1 MVNKGNQKWE
11 HPIFANISVGAKH
24 DRSKSLLL
32 THKLSAVMLRPCK
45 IVMLPQKWG
54 DRLLQIAVG
63 ILASNWMVLPLK
75 AQTVPLFP
83 VDFTAQKPTEAQ
95 NPSLSEPLAPQT
107 VPSQPNLPQ
116 PEPSPSLEER
126 KTEPNSDTSQ
136 VYECPIARSAE
147 PQSPTTQTPEDNK
160 TDEVIEAISV
170 TNFRF
175 IGNTVFSQKTLEQE
189 IIKNILKLDNNTN
202 QFPEQKITFAQLQQ
216 LISEVTKLYNDRGY
230 INSFAYI
237 PSTSEEPNQR
247 LQNRGAAGEVII
259 KIVEGGLESI
269 RVTRRTGKV
278 RLNLNYV
285 CSRLAIASQPLQT
298 SRLLDALRLLEL
310 DPLIKN
316 ISAELIP
323 GSQSHRSVLEVKF
336 EEEKTFSAALLLDNR
351 RAPSIGSFRRQLQLT
366 EANLLGKGDGLSLAY
381 TNTDGSNAFDL
392 SYILPLNSH
401 NGTINLSAGITAN
414 RVIEK
419 PFEKV
424 DIRAAAQYFDLTLR
438 QPILRNPRQEFA
450 LGVTATRRQS
460 GTSILGEDFPL
471 SAGADA
477 KGRTGISA
485 IRFFQ
490 DWTVRNNDELLALS
504 SQFSLGLGV
513 FNATV
518 NSEAPDSRFLAWR
531 GQGQWIRRVRRDT
544 FWVAKTDV
552 QLANRTLLP
561 LEQFGIGGGNSVRG
575 YRQDILL
582 GDNGISASAEFR
594 FPIVGRSDR
603 GLGVLQ
609 IAPFV
614 DAGTV
619 WNSSGRDS
627 LDSQLLLSVGT
638 GLRWELGDSMSAN
651 FYWGIPLVD
660 VNSRGK
666 TWQEKGLHFSIL
678 SRFSF

>member
-1 MVNKGNQKWE
+1 MVNKGNPK
-11 HPIFANISVGAKH
+11 K
-24 DRSKSLLL
+24 
-32 THKLSAVMLRPCK
+32 
-45 IVMLPQKWG
+45 G
-54 DRLLQIAVG
+54 DRLLPIAVG
-63 ILASNWMVLPLK
+63 ILANNWTVLPLK

-83 VDFTAQKPTEAQ
+83 VEFTAQTPIETQ
-95 NPSLSEPLAPQT
+95 TPNFSEPLAPQT
-107 VPSQPNLPQ
+107 VPSEPNVPQ
-116 PEPSPSLEER
+116 PKPDPTSQER
-126 KTEPNSDTSQ
+126 KTEPNSDTSE
-136 VYECPIARSAE
+136 VYECPLSVRSAE
-147 PQSPTTQTPEDNK
+147 PQSPTTQKPEDNK
-160 TDEVIEAISV
+160 TNEVIEAISV
-170 TNFRF
+170 SNFRF

-189 IIKNILKLDNNTN
+189 ITKNFLKLDSNTN
-202 QFPEQKITFAQLQQ
+202 RFQETKITFAQLQQ
-216 LISEVTKLYNDRGY
+216 LISEVTKLYNVKGY

-269 RVTRRTGKV
+269 RVRRRTGKQ
-278 RLNLNYV
+278 RLNLNYI
-285 CSRLAIASQPLQT
+285 CSRLAIASQPLQV

-323 GSQSHRSVLEVKF
+323 GSQSNRSALEVKL

-392 SYILPLNSH
+392 SYTLPLNPH
-401 NGTINLSAGITAN
+401 NGTINLSAGITGN

-424 DIRAAAQYFDLTLR
+424 DIRAAAQYFDLTFR
-438 QPILRNPRQEFA
+438 QPVLRNPRQELA
-450 LGVTATRRQS
+450 LGVTATRRES

-485 IRFFQ
+485 VRFFQ
-490 DWTVRNNDELLALS
+490 DWTVRNNDELLALR

-531 GQGQWIRRVRRDT
+531 GQGQWIRRFRRDT
-544 FWVAKTDV
+544 FLVAKTDV

-582 GDNGISASAEFR
+582 ADNGISASAELR

-660 VNSRGK
+660 VNSRGR
-666 TWQEKGLHFSIL
+666 TWQEKGLHFSVL

>member
-1 MVNKGNQKWE
+1 MVNKGNPK
-11 HPIFANISVGAKH
+11 K
-24 DRSKSLLL
+24 
-32 THKLSAVMLRPCK
+32 
-45 IVMLPQKWG
+45 G
-54 DRLLQIAVG
+54 DRLLPIAVG
-63 ILASNWMVLPLK
+63 ILANNWTVLPLK

-83 VDFTAQKPTEAQ
+83 VEFTAQTPIETLTP
-95 NPSLSEPLAPQT
+95 NFSEPLAPQT
-107 VPSQPNLPQ
+107 VPSEPNVPQ
-116 PEPSPSLEER
+116 PKPDPTSQER
-126 KTEPNSDTSQ
+126 KTEPNSDTSE
-136 VYECPIARSAE
+136 VYECPLSVRSAE
-147 PQSPTTQTPEDNK
+147 PQSPTTQKPEDNK
-160 TDEVIEAISV
+160 TNEVIEAISV
-170 TNFRF
+170 SNFRF

-189 IIKNILKLDNNTN
+189 ITKNFLKLDSNTN
-202 QFPEQKITFAQLQQ
+202 RFQETKITFAQLQQ
-216 LISEVTKLYNDRGY
+216 LISEVTKLYNVKGY

-237 PSTSEEPNQR
+237 PTTSEEPNQR

-269 RVTRRTGKV
+269 RVRRKTGKQ
-278 RLNLNYV
+278 RLNLNYI

-323 GSQSHRSVLEVKF
+323 GSQSNRSALEVKL

-392 SYILPLNSH
+392 SYTLPLNPH
-401 NGTINLSAGITAN
+401 NGTINLSAGITGN

-424 DIRAAAQYFDLTLR
+424 DIRAAAQYFDLTFR
-438 QPILRNPRQEFA
+438 QPVLRNPRQELA
-450 LGVTATRRQS
+450 LGVTATRRES

-485 IRFFQ
+485 VRFFQ
-490 DWTVRNNDELLALS
+490 DWTVRNNDELLALR

-531 GQGQWIRRVRRDT
+531 GQGQWIRRFRRDT
-544 FWVAKTDV
+544 FLVAKTDV

-582 GDNGISASAEFR
+582 ADNGISASAELR

-660 VNSRGK
+660 VNSRGR
-666 TWQEKGLHFSIL
+666 TWQEKGLHFSVL

>member
-1 MVNKGNQKWE
+1 MANKGNQK
-11 HPIFANISVGAKH
+11 K
-24 DRSKSLLL
+24 
-32 THKLSAVMLRPCK
+32 
-45 IVMLPQKWG
+45 G
-54 DRLLQIAVG
+54 DRWLQIAVVV
-63 ILASNWMVLPLK
+63 LASNWTLLPLK

-83 VDFTAQKPTEAQ
+83 GEFTAQTLIANQ
-95 NPSLSEPLAPQT
+95 TPSLSEPLAPQT
-107 VPSQPNLPQ
+107 VPSQLNLPQ
-116 PEPSPSLEER
+116 PQPTPSLQR
-126 KTEPNSDTSQ
+126 QTEPNSDTSE
-136 VYECPIARSAE
+136 VYECPLSVRSPE
-147 PQSPTTQTPEDNK
+147 PQSPTTQTPENSK
-160 TDEVIEAISV
+160 TNEVIEAISV

-175 IGNTVFSQKTLEQE
+175 IGNTVFSQKNLEEITNKFLTL
-189 IIKNILKLDNNTN
+189 DSNTN
-202 QFPEQKITFAQLQQ
+202 RITFAQLQQ
-216 LISEVTKLYNDRGY
+216 IISEVTKLYNEKGY

-237 PSTSEEPNQR
+237 PTTSEEPNQR
-247 LQNRGAAGEVII
+247 LQNRGTAGEVII

-269 RVTRRTGKV
+269 RVRRRKGKQ
-278 RLNLNYV
+278 RLNLNYI

-310 DPLIKN
+310 DPLIKS

-323 GSQSHRSVLEVKF
+323 GSQLNRSGLEVKF

-392 SYILPLNSH
+392 SYTLPLNPH
-401 NGTINLSAGITAN
+401 NGTINLSAGVTAN

-424 DIRAAAQYFDLTLR
+424 DITAAAQYFDLTLR
-438 QPILRNPRQEFA
+438 QPILRNPRQELA
-450 LGVTATRRQS
+450 LGVTATRRES

-471 SAGADA
+471 SAGADV

-485 IRFFQ
+485 VRFFQ
-490 DWTVRNNDELLALS
+490 DWTVRNNDELLALR
-504 SQFSLGLGV
+504 SQFSLGLGA

-531 GQGQWIRRVRRDT
+531 GQGQWIRRFRRDT
-544 FWVAKTDV
+544 FLVAKTDI

-582 GDNGISASAEFR
+582 ADNGISASAELR

-619 WNSSGRDS
+619 WNSSGIENSERQF
-627 LDSQLLLSVGT
+627 LMSVGT
-638 GLRWELGDSMSAN
+638 GLRWELGDTMSAN

-660 VNSRGK
+660 VNSRGR
-666 TWQEKGLHFSIL
+666 TWQEKGLHFSVL

>member
-1 MVNKGNQKWE
+1 MVNKGN
-11 HPIFANISVGAKH
+11 
-24 DRSKSLLL
+24 
-32 THKLSAVMLRPCK
+32 HKK
-45 IVMLPQKWG
+45 G

-63 ILASNWMVLPLK
+63 ILANNWTVLPLK
-75 AQTVPLFP
+75 AQNVPVFP
-83 VDFTAQKPTEAQ
+83 VDFTAQIPTEAQ
-95 NPSLSEPLAPQT
+95 TPNLSEPLAPQT

-116 PEPSPSLEER
+116 PEPTPSLQR
-126 KTEPNSDTSQ
+126 QTEPNSDTSE
-136 VYECPIARSAE
+136 VYECPLSVRSPE

-160 TDEVIEAISV
+160 TNEVIEAISV

-189 IIKNILKLDNNTN
+189 ITKNFLKLDSNTN
-202 QFPEQKITFAQLQQ
+202 RFQETKITFAQLQQ
-216 LISEVTKLYNDRGY
+216 LISEVTKLYNVKGY

-269 RVTRRTGKV
+269 RVRRKTGKQ

-285 CSRLAIASQPLQT
+285 CSRLAIASQPLQV

-323 GSQSHRSVLEVKF
+323 GSQSNRSALEVKF

-392 SYILPLNSH
+392 SYTLPLNPH
-401 NGTINLSAGITAN
+401 NGTINLSAGITGN

-424 DIRAAAQYFDLTLR
+424 DIRAAAQYFDLTFR

-450 LGVTATRRQS
+450 LGVTATRRES

-485 IRFFQ
+485 VRFFQ
-490 DWTVRNNDELLALS
+490 DWTVRNNDELLALR

-531 GQGQWIRRVRRDT
+531 GQGQWIRRFRRDT
-544 FWVAKTDV
+544 FLVAKTDI

-582 GDNGISASAEFR
+582 GDNGVSASAELR

-614 DAGTV
+614 DAGRV
-619 WNSSGRDS
+619 WNSSGMENSERQF
-627 LDSQLLLSVGT
+627 LMSVGT
-638 GLRWELGDSMSAN
+638 GLRWELGDTMSAN

-660 VNSRGK
+660 VNSRGR
-666 TWQEKGLHFSIL
+666 TWQEKGLHFSVL

>member
-1 MVNKGNQKWE
+1 MANKGNQK
-11 HPIFANISVGAKH
+11 K
-24 DRSKSLLL
+24 
-32 THKLSAVMLRPCK
+32 
-45 IVMLPQKWG
+45 G
-54 DRLLQIAVG
+54 DFLLQIAVG
-63 ILASNWMVLPLK
+63 VLASNWTLLPLK

-83 VDFTAQKPTEAQ
+83 VDFTAQTPIETQ
-95 NPSLSEPLAPQT
+95 TPNLSEPLAPQT
-107 VPSQPNLPQ
+107 APSEPNLPQ
-116 PEPSPSLEER
+116 PEPSPSLQQGE
-126 KTEPNSDTSQ
+126 TEPNSDTSE
-136 VYECPIARSAE
+136 VYECPITRSVE

-160 TDEVIEAISV
+160 TNEVIEAISV

-175 IGNTVFSQKTLEQE
+175 IGNTVFSQKTLEQK
-189 IIKNILKLDNNTN
+189 IIKKILKLDSNTN
-202 QFPEQKITFAQLQQ
+202 RITFAQLQQ
-216 LISEVTKLYNDRGY
+216 IISEVTKFYNEKGY
-230 INSFAYI
+230 INSFAYL
-237 PSTSEEPNQR
+237 PTTSEEPNQR

-269 RVTRRTGKV
+269 RVRRRTGKQ
-278 RLNLNYV
+278 RLNFNYI

-298 SRLLDALRLLEL
+298 SRLLDALRLLQL
-310 DPLIKN
+310 DPLIKS

-323 GSQSHRSVLEVKF
+323 GSQLYRSALEVKF

-392 SYILPLNSH
+392 SYTLPLNPN
-401 NGTINLSAGITAN
+401 NGTINLSAGVTAN
-414 RVIEK
+414 RVIEE

-438 QPILRNPRQEFA
+438 QPILRNPRQELA
-450 LGVTATRRQS
+450 VGVTATRRES

-485 IRFFQ
+485 VRFFQ
-490 DWTVRNNDELLALS
+490 DWTVRNNDELLALR

-531 GQGQWIRRVRRDT
+531 GQGQWIRRLRRDT
-544 FWVAKTDV
+544 FVLAKTDI

-582 GDNGISASAEFR
+582 ADNGISASAELR
-594 FPIVGRSDR
+594 FPIFGRSDR

-609 IAPFV
+609 ITPFV

-627 LDSQLLLSVGT
+627 LERQLLLSVGT

-660 VNSRGK
+660 VNSRGT
-666 TWQEKGLHFSIL
+666 TWQEKGLHFSVL